1 MYIMTMHTATD
12 AILIFNIN
20 KSRYK
25 AHKTFNYMT
34 TTALAKHSLS
44 MHQSKYTTT
53 NTTLLA

>member
-1 MYIMTMHTATD
+1 MTMHTATD